1 MESKLE
7 TIKGGEFLVRN
18 RAFDTVFT
26 PEDYTEEQHMLRDA
40 VRDFLNREIEPLKE
54 TFDTKEG
61 TKIAP
66 EKLEKLGEMGFL
78 ALSVPE
84 SIGGMG
90 CDIRTDLAAS
100 EVMSDSFS
108 FSQTLGVQRGLGVNT
123 ILFYGSEAQKEKYLS
138 DILVGK
144 LKCSYCLTEPGA
156 GSDANSGKTKATLS
170 EDGKHYILNGQ
181 KMWITNAGFA
191 DIFSVFCKIE
201 DDENLSCLIVEK
213 EWGVTLGVEE
223 TKLGIHGSSTRQVF
237 FENVK
242 VPVENLLGERNKG
255 FKIAMNAL
263 NMGRLMIGVAGS
275 AISKR
280 GFNIGV
286 QYANQRIQFKQPIT
300 SFGAIQE
307 KIAKMG
313 ARIYG
318 IESAW
323 NRLAGDMDALYDDFI
338 EEGVDPLKAKQ
349 KIAQEFAAECAMVKV
364 YGSEVEQFV
373 IDEALQMHGGMGF
386 SGESE
391 ISMHYRNIRGNR
403 IYEGTNEINR
413 LVIPGTILKYAM
425 QGKISL
431 MEEAMQAFQDLQSG
445 VLKPVFPD
453 APFGE
458 FATEF
463 LSNCKKAVIL
473 ASGQAVQKYQQDIQ
487 NEQEV
492 LSRLSD
498 CITQIYI
505 LESVVLRTMK
515 NKQMNQEVR
524 EAITTYLIHESVD
537 IIKVAIKDV
546 IFNCAEG
553 ETAMVSLR
561 AINKLLQLP
570 VQDIIATRR
579 VIAAHFIAENQYKI

>member
-1 MESKLE
+1 MEPKL
-7 TIKGGEFLVRN
+7 TTMKGGEFLLK
-18 RAFDTVFT
+18 TVDPEHIFT
-26 PEDYTEEQHMLRDA
+26 PEDYTEEHQMLREA
-40 VRDFLNREIEPLKE
+40 IRDFINKEIEPLRE
-54 TFDTKEG
+54 AFDSKEG

-66 EKLEKLGEMGFL
+66 EILEKLGELGFL
-78 ALSVPE
+78 AISAPE

-90 CDIRTDLAAS
+90 CDIKTDLAAS

-123 ILFYGSEAQKEKYLS
+123 IMFYSTEAQKEKYLEGIMS
-138 DILVGK
+138 GK

-213 EWGVTLGVEE
+213 EWGVQPGVEE
-223 TKLGIHGSSTRQVF
+223 NKLGIHGSSTRQVF

-280 GFNIGV
+280 AFNLGV
-286 QYANQRIQFKQPIT
+286 QYANQRAQFKKPIA

-307 KIAKMG
+307 KIARMAVK
-313 ARIYG
+313 IYAL
-318 IESAW
+318 ESAW
-323 NRLAGDMDALYDDFI
+323 NRLGGDMDHLLDEFMS
-338 EEGVDPLKAKQ
+338 EGIDPLKAKQ
-349 KIAQEFAAECAMVKV
+349 KVAQEFAAECSIIKV
-364 YGSEVEQFV
+364 FGSDIEQFV
-373 IDEALQMHGGMGF
+373 VDEALQIHGGMGF
-386 SGESE
+386 SGDSE

-413 LVIPGTILKYAM
+413 LVIPGTILKYAVK
-425 QGKISL
+425 GKL
-431 MEEAMQAFQDLQSG
+431 PLMQAAMETFQELQSG
-445 VLKPVFPD
+445 NLNPADSDKPFK
-453 APFGE
+453 E
-458 FATEF
+458 FTLDF
-463 LSNCKKAVIL
+463 LENCKKAVIL
-473 ASGQAVQKYQQDIQ
+473 ICGQAMQKFQQEIQ
-487 NEQEV
+487 KEQEV

-498 CITQIYI
+498 IITQIYM
-505 LESVVLRTMK
+505 LEGVILRTLK
-515 NKQMNQEVR
+515 SDKHNRELR
-524 EAITTYLIHESVD
+524 EAIAQVFMNESAD
-537 IIKVAIKDV
+537 LIKVAVKEAA
-546 IFNCAEG
+546 FAAAEG
-553 ETAMVSLR
+553 DMALTTVK
-561 AINKLLQLP
+561 AINTLVQLP
-570 VQDIIATRR
+570 VNNIIDLRR
-579 VIAAHFIAENQYKI
+579 SIASHFITENRYNI

>member
-1 MESKLE
+1 MEPKLT
-7 TIKGGEFLVRN
+7 TIKGGEFLIKTSDSD
-18 RAFDTVFT
+18 AVFT
-26 PEDYTEEQHMLRDA
+26 PEDYTEEHQMLRDA
-40 VRDFLNREIEPLKE
+40 IRDFINKEIEPLRE
-54 TFDTKEG
+54 AFDSKEG

-66 EKLEKLGEMGFL
+66 EKLEKLGELGFL
-78 ALSVPE
+78 AISAPE

-90 CDIRTDLAAS
+90 CDIKTDLAAS

-123 ILFYGSEAQKEKYLS
+123 IMFYGTQAQKEKYLGGIMS
-138 DILVGK
+138 GK

-201 DDENLSCLIVEK
+201 DDENLSCLVVEK
-213 EWGVTLGVEE
+213 EWGVQLGVEE
-223 TKLGIHGSSTRQVF
+223 SKLGIHGSSTRQVF

-280 GFNIGV
+280 AFNLGV
-286 QYANQRIQFKQPIT
+286 QYANQRVQFKKPIA

-307 KIAKMG
+307 KIAKM
-313 ARIYG
+313 ATNIYAL
-318 IESAW
+318 ESGW
-323 NRLAGDMDALYDDFI
+323 NRLGGDMDNLFDEFI
-338 EEGVDPLKAKQ
+338 AEGVDPLKAKQ
-349 KIAQEFAAECAMVKV
+349 QVAQEFATECSIIKV
-364 YGSEVEQFV
+364 FGSEVEQYV
-373 IDEALQMHGGMGF
+373 VDEALQIHGGMGF

-413 LVIPGTILKYAM
+413 LVIPGTILKYALK
-425 QGKISL
+425 GKL
-431 MEEAMQAFQDLQSG
+431 PLMQAAIEAFQELQSG
-445 VLKPVFPD
+445 NLNPADSNKPFK
-453 APFGE
+453 E
-458 FATEF
+458 FALDF
-463 LSNCKKAVIL
+463 LGNCKKAAIL
-473 ASGQAVQKYQQDIQ
+473 VSGRAMQKFQQEIQ
-487 NEQEV
+487 EEQEV

-498 CITQIYI
+498 IISQIYM
-505 LESVVLRTMK
+505 LEAVILRTLK
-515 NKQMNQEVR
+515 SNEQDKEVR
-524 EAITTYLIHESVD
+524 EAISMVLMNESAD
-537 IIKVAIKDV
+537 LIKVAVKEI
-546 IFNCAEG
+546 IFAAAEG
-553 ETAMVSLR
+553 DTALMTVK
-561 AINKLLQLP
+561 AINTLLELP
-570 VQDIIATRR
+570 VNNLIRLRRNIAS
-579 VIAAHFIAENQYKI
+579 HFIGENRYKI